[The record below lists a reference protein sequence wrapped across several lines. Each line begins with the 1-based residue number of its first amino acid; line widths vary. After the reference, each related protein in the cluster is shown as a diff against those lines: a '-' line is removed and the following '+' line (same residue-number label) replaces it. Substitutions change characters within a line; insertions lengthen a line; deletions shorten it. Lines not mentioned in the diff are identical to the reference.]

1 MPMDSTIEKMAD
13 QSFVDGRER
22 LRLIGEEA
30 ARGGQFL
37 NERSREQF
45 VHTSALVGAA
55 AAGRLDRDTLAH
67 QILQQNA
74 AAGQPANAPKAS

>member
-1 MPMDSTIEKMAD
+1 MAMDDTVSKMAD

-30 ARGGQFL
+30 ARGGQML
-37 NERSREQF
+37 SERSRESF

-55 AAGRLDRDTLAH
+55 AAARLDRDQLSH
-67 QILQQNA
+67 QNLQSRA
-74 AAGQPANAPKAS
+74 AADQPNKPATT